1 MPGMPNPADFRVGAK
16 QAGLPWPEPWETRKE
31 GFSQEEGYLAFSI
44 MAPATGVSIFRA
56 MNSL

>member
-1 MPGMPNPADFRVGAK
+1 MTKADP
-16 QAGLPWPEPWETRKE
+16 PWPEPRETRKE

-44 MAPATGVSIFRA
+44 MAPDTGLSIFRA